1 MFYNRTMIKTTAIL
15 ISELKGYVNPK
26 AKIGRM
32 VSKGELFP
40 IIRGFYEDDPNTPGF
55 YLAGSIYG
63 PSYISFEYAL
73 ARYGLIPDRNWP
85 ISSAAYGKRKEKL
98 HETMFG
104 NFSYRDIPKK
114 AFPEELILSNEN
126 GYCII
131 MASPEKAFC
140 DQLYKSAPAANLK
153 ELRTLMFEEIG
164 IGKRKI
170 NRLDPKVLYRLA
182 DLYGCRNLHLLKSF
196 LRKKYG
202 NIDQANSRVD

>member
-1 MFYNRTMIKTTAIL
+1 ML
-15 ISELKGYVNPK
+15 ISELSDYVNPK

-32 VSKGELFP
+32 VNEGKLYP
-40 IIRGFYEDDPNTPGF
+40 IIRGYYEDQPDTPGY
-55 YLAGSIYG
+55 YLSGSIYG
-63 PSYISFEYAL
+63 PSYISFEFAL
-73 ARYGLIPDRNWP
+73 ASYGLIEKRDYP
-85 ISSAAYGKRKEKL
+85 ISCAAYGKRKEKH

-104 NFSYRDIPKK
+104 TFTYRDIPKQ
-114 AFPEELILSNEN
+114 AFSESLVLHQEN
-126 GYCII
+126 GYSFI

-140 DQLYKSAPAANLK
+140 DELYKLSPAANLK

-170 NRLDPKVLYRLA
+170 NRLDPVELYRLA

-202 NIDQANSRVD
+202 TNDQTVNSAL